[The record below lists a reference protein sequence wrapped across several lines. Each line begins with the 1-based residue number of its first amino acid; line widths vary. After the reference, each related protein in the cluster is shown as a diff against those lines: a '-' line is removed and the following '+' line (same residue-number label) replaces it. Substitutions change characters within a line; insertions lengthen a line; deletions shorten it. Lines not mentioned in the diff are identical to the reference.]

1 MTDNDSWHLSKSVPI
16 TLIIGLITQGAAI
29 VWVVSMMYGDIERNT
44 NRLSDLDNRLDKL
57 EDMVFAQ
64 AIAMARI
71 DENIKA
77 IRDDVHKM
85 ATREIDQS
93 NVSGTRRLQRR
104 LYHRQKFPPKRKIF
118 SRLRLADRDHCCKQI
133 GARGKGTQEEIWVY
147 GSVEANSGARS

>member
-1 MTDNDSWHLSKSVPI
+1 MSEDSWHLSKSVPI

-44 NRLSDLDNRLDKL
+44 NRLSDLDSRLDKL

-85 ATREIDQS
+85 ATREID
-93 NVSGTRRLQRR
+93 
-104 LYHRQKFPPKRKIF
+104 
-118 SRLRLADRDHCCKQI
+118 
-133 GARGKGTQEEIWVY
+133 
-147 GSVEANSGARS
+147 